1 MLWQHEEAGIPPAA
15 GAAQVRAT
23 AEAIEAAGARSINLK
38 DTTNIR
44 LSLKQIIKQ
53 APVQA
58 LVLIFVEI
66 FRLIA
71 QESNYDRGALAH
83 SAVDVYQAVM
93 ALHDLFDD
101 SQPQA
106 RAFALKLDPALARFI
121 KWIKHISQIF
131 FIDADA
137 AVLNFKINEFI
148 FGGYRNRH
156 LAVLRR
162 VINGVLDE
170 IDRKLLDGH
179 DIAHD
184 QARIGIEQPKIDI
197 FLFSE
202 SLRSFG
208 DAGDQL

>member
-23 AEAIEAAGARSINLK
+23 AEAIAAAGATSIILK

-44 LSLKQIIKQ
+44 LSLDQLIKQ

-58 LVLIFVEI
+58 LVLVFVEI

-71 QESNYDRGALAH
+71 GESNDDRGAFPDG
-83 SAVDVYQAVM
+83 AVDVDQAVM

-101 SQPQA
+101 GQSQA
-106 RAFALKLDPALARFI
+106 RAFALELDPALTRFI
-121 KWIKHISQIF
+121 KWIKHIFQIF
-131 FIDADA
+131 FLDADA
-137 AVLNFKINEFI
+137 AVFNFKINEFI

-156 LAVLRR
+156 LSVVRR
-162 VINGVLDE
+162 VVNGVLDE

-184 QARIGIEQPKIDI
+184 QTRIGIEQPKIDI